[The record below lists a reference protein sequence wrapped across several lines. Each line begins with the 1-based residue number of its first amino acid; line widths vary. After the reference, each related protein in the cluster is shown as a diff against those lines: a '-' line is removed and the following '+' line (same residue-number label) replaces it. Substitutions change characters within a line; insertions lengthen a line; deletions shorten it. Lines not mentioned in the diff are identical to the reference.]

1 MKKEG
6 VPLPPPSYDDHE
18 IVIVPKGVK
27 EGDEFTTT
35 KGLRI
40 KCPKGVS
47 EGDTISVRKP
57 KTPRVLGVEMV
68 DTIRTTATK
77 TTKSLFFRHRCMC
90 FGQDFKVFNDRKE
103 KQYMFKGALKI
114 LGQIE
119 LSMSEVETGEEIC
132 TWCSRA

>member
-1 MKKEG
+1 MKVNIHTLHVLSLYLYLLSLVLFQVLSYYAHLRHARLTG
-6 VPLPPPSYDDHE
+6 VE
-18 IVIVPKGVK
+18 IVDP
-27 EGDEFTTT
+27 
-35 KGLRI
+35 
-40 KCPKGVS
+40 P
-47 EGDTISVRKP
+47 ISNS
-57 KTPRVLGVEMV
+57 
-68 DTIRTTATK
+68 TTAMK